1 MKKRKQKIWIII
13 ITIALALIALITVA
27 TAALALVVGMKFFGG
42 NELDTGRVVECD
54 GGVYVIA
61 YDDGQFLQMNSS
73 ASKLLFEALET
84 GDKIL
89 ILRSSAIAM
98 SYPGQCYVKLCF
110 TLSKGTVDDVPSSVI
125 DELER
130 IGWID

>member
-1 MKKRKQKIWIII
+1 MKKRKKKIWLIII
-13 ITIALALIALITVA
+13 PVAIAVIALIIVIAAALALIF
-27 TAALALVVGMKFFGG
+27 GMKYFSGS
-42 NELDTGRVVECD
+42 ELDTGRVVKCD

-73 ASKLLFEALET
+73 ASRLLFDPLET

-89 ILRSSAIAM
+89 IVRSSAIAL

-110 TLSKGTVDDVPSSVI
+110 TLSKGTVDDVPTSVI
-125 DELER
+125 NELER